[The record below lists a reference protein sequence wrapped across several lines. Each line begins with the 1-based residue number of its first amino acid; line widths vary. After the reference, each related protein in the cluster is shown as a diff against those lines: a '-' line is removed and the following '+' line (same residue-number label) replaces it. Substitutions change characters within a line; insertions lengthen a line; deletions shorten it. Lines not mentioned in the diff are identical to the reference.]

1 MSSEEHKE
9 PFLQEKD
16 LYDIL
21 KKFSS
26 KYSDTFRCIESKLK
40 SPTDSNIDS
49 IKSNIEC
56 IDPKSRLLEYI
67 IGKLN
72 LNSSGEGFCVEGGY
86 LEFKK
91 ISDSEKNGSYK
102 RCLKDL
108 RKSIMAMLNSGG
120 GLICVGFEECSGDK
134 SGDKRVKYYKPVGFE
149 NDGLFKIFKNDV
161 IEQLNNKCIVYVD
174 GKLSKNEV
182 DFLLGKG
189 EKNKIK
195 KFKKPRIH
203 RVWGAKTEI
212 SHLVDSFFIE
222 SWEVSDKTCAFI
234 FIPPLLKSYKPA
246 FIGRKVRSATIR
258 VGDGDRQLF
267 EEGNDKA
274 VYDYFLNRKVE
285 EYFDDIDELISHLR
299 KNIDKDALL
308 DAYYHIMNSDFVRE
322 ASFELK
328 KFINDVAKWKFIKD
342 SEEKKLKLR
351 SMFSHIAEKL
361 KFDSAESKER
371 FICENIE
378 YFMACS
384 SGKERKCSSY
394 SGDLF
399 FLGSISNSV
408 CSLFYL
414 CFLLYVVRDVGGR
427 HFSEE
432 FENYFN
438 RYIFFEKHFFKDEC
452 CHLSEL
458 LEIIKDLPNLN
469 FADFMFGCFHFLVYS
484 CDLHNDKRKCR
495 FYKKLVDCF
504 LDPKNQHIIK
514 RDICNIVKVNMK
526 IHIPV
531 ISLFLVVQVELD
543 EGLVW
548 RVWRLRKE

>member
-26 KYSDTFRCIESKLK
+26 KYSDTFRFIESKLK

-120 GLICVGFEECSGDK
+120 GLICVGFEECSYECSDG
-134 SGDKRVKYYKPVGFE
+134 GKRVKYKPVGFKD
-149 NDGLFKIFKNDV
+149 NGLFKKFENEIDDRSYDKD
-161 IEQLNNKCIVYVD
+161 CIGYVG

-182 DFLLGKG
+182 DLLLGKG
-189 EKNKIK
+189 EENEIE
-195 KFKKPRIH
+195 KFREDRIH
-203 RVWGAKTEI
+203 RICDADTEF
-212 SHLVDSFFIE
+212 SSPEGPFFIE
-222 SWEVSDKTCAFI
+222 SYKVFGEITCAFI
-234 FIPPLLKSYKPA
+234 FIPPLLEGFKPA
-246 FIGRKVRSATIR
+246 FTGCDVRSATKR
-258 VGDGDRQLF
+258 VGEGDRKFF
-267 EEGNDKA
+267 EKGNDKA

-322 ASFELK
+322 ASVELK
-328 KFINDVAKWKFIKD
+328 EFINDAAKW
-342 SEEKKLKLR
+342 S
-351 SMFSHIAEKL
+351 
-361 KFDSAESKER
+361 
-371 FICENIE
+371 
-378 YFMACS
+378 
-384 SGKERKCSSY
+384 
-394 SGDLF
+394 
-399 FLGSISNSV
+399 LGV
-408 CSLFYL
+408 C
-414 CFLLYVVRDVGGR
+414 
-427 HFSEE
+427 
-432 FENYFN
+432 
-438 RYIFFEKHFFKDEC
+438 
-452 CHLSEL
+452 
-458 LEIIKDLPNLN
+458 
-469 FADFMFGCFHFLVYS
+469 LV
-484 CDLHNDKRKCR
+484 
-495 FYKKLVDCF
+495 
-504 LDPKNQHIIK
+504 I
-514 RDICNIVKVNMK
+514 
-526 IHIPV
+526 
-531 ISLFLVVQVELD
+531 
-543 EGLVW
+543 
-548 RVWRLRKE
+548 